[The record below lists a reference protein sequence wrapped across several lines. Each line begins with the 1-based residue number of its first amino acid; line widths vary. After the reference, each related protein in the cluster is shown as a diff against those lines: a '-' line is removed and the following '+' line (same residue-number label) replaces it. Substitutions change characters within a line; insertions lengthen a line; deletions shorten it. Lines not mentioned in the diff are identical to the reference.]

1 MHFML
6 AALGPQH
13 DDAAHH
19 QRRRH
24 GDRVEQ
30 VVVNQVGENHPQH
43 HCRQE
48 GDQQVDGKPLGLA
61 LGRQATDH
69 FENLATE
76 LPHHCQDRAQLDDD
90 MNALKRSPVKSS
102 TSATMIWWPVLEIGR
117 NSFAQYVDQ
126 PTPVADPDS
135 RRADAVGPGYADAQ
149 ADPRRP
155 VPGQAP
161 ADSTR
166 GPDRQRD
173 PDVYHGLETTG
184 VMTREAAQKQALSA
198 VRGLRYDHDDY
209 FWIND
214 LTPVMIMH
222 PANPKLDGQNLSAI
236 RDPDGFAVFNEF
248 VILAKAKGAGIVN
261 YRWPKPGAEAP
272 VAKTSYIQLF
282 EPWGW
287 IIGSGVYVDDV
298 QAEFSSQVWKASF
311 IGLAIA
317 LVMALLVSL
326 IARSIVR
333 PLQAAV
339 NAMGNIASGE
349 SDLTRSLDTH
359 GQDEVTQLSRHF
371 NSFTAKLRQE
381 LGSNATQAHDRSQQ
395 QSQQMELVATAIN
408 EVTYGVQDVAEN
420 AEHAASEMRDAQAQA
435 QQGQVNI
442 DSSLQQI
449 DQLSESTQIGSVLEV
464 IRSIADQ
471 TNLLA
476 LNAAIEAARAGEQGR
491 GFAVVADEVRLLAQ
505 RTQKSTAEIQGMIER
520 LQGHSEAAVKAGAS
534 LTAIGESLRNLNGL
548 NASIASAT
556 LQQAHVVEDI
566 NQNVTEA
573 AGLSHS
579 TALAAEQ
586 SSVASAHLRGLS
598 EQLDGL
604 LRQFKV

>member
-1 MHFML
+1 MNSLRSMSISRRLWLILIVAVLML
-6 AALGPQH
+6 LTLGLLMLKQI
-13 DDAAHH
+13 
-19 QRRRH
+19 H
-24 GDRVEQ
+24 GDLYQAKRQ
-30 VVVNQVGENHPQH
+30 QTQHVVQTASGV
-43 HCRQE
+43 
-48 GDQQVDGKPLGLA
+48 LA
-61 LGRQATDH
+61 YYQ
-69 FENLATE
+69 NLEKTG
-76 LPHHCQDRAQLDDD
+76 
-90 MNALKRSPVKSS
+90 AL
-102 TSATMIWWPVLEIGR
+102 
-117 NSFAQYVDQ
+117 
-126 PTPVADPDS
+126 
-135 RRADAVGPGYADAQ
+135 
-149 ADPRRP
+149 
-155 VPGQAP
+155 
-161 ADSTR
+161 TR
-166 GPDRQRD
+166 D
-173 PDVYHGLETTG
+173 
-184 VMTREAAQKQALSA
+184 AAQKQALSV

-261 YRWPKPGAEAP
+261 YRWPKPGADAP

-298 QAEFSSQVWKASF
+298 QAEFTGQVWKASV
-311 IGLAIA
+311 IGLIIA
-317 LVMALLVSL
+317 VVMALLVAL

-349 SDLTRSLDTH
+349 SDLTRSLDTLGH
-359 GQDEVTQLSRHF
+359 DEVTQLSHHF
-371 NSFTAKLRQE
+371 NSFTAKLRQVVSQLQVCANALGQSSTE
-381 LGSNATQAHDRSQQ
+381 LGNNATQAHDRSQQ

-408 EVTYGVQDVAEN
+408 EVTYGVQDVAKN

-442 DSSLQQI
+442 DGSLQQI
-449 DQLSESTQIGSVLEV
+449 DQLSGTISQAVEVMRTLSAESTQIGSVLEV

-520 LQGHSEAAVKAGAS
+520 LQGHSEAAVKVISDSHSASQLTIEQAGQAGAS
-534 LTAIGESLRNLNGL
+534 LTAIGQALRNLNGL

-566 NQNVTEA
+566 NQNVTQA

-579 TALAAEQ
+579 TALAAQQ
-586 SSVASAHLRGLS
+586 SSVASSHLRTLS
-598 EQLDGL
+598 EQLNDL

>member
-1 MHFML
+1 MNSLRNMSISRRLWLILIVAVLML
-6 AALGPQH
+6 
-13 DDAAHH
+13 
-19 QRRRH
+19 
-24 GDRVEQ
+24 
-30 VVVNQVGENHPQH
+30 
-43 HCRQE
+43 
-48 GDQQVDGKPLGLA
+48 LA
-61 LGRQATDH
+61 LGLLMLKQIHGDLYQAKRQQTQHVVQTASGILT
-69 FENLATE
+69 F
-76 LPHHCQDRAQLDDD
+76 
-90 MNALKRSPVKSS
+90 
-102 TSATMIWWPVLEIGR
+102 
-117 NSFAQYVDQ
+117 
-126 PTPVADPDS
+126 
-135 RRADAVGPGYADAQ
+135 
-149 ADPRRP
+149 
-155 VPGQAP
+155 
-161 ADSTR
+161 
-166 GPDRQRD
+166 
-173 PDVYHGLETTG
+173 YHSLETAG
-184 VMTREAAQKQALSA
+184 VMTRDAAQKQAMSA

-236 RDPDGFAVFNEF
+236 RDPDGVAVFNEF
-248 VILAKAKGAGIVN
+248 VNLAKSKGAGIVN

-298 QAEFSSQVWKASF
+298 QAEFSGQVWKASF
-311 IGLAIA
+311 IGLGIA
-317 LVMALLVSL
+317 LAMGLLVVL

-359 GQDEVTQLSRHF
+359 GRDEVTQLSRHF
-371 NSFTAKLRQE
+371 NSFTAKLRDVVSQLQVCANALGHSSQE
-381 LGSNATQAHDRSQQ
+381 LGTNAAQAHDRSQQ

-408 EVTYGVQDVAEN
+408 EVTYGVQDVAKN

-435 QQGQVNI
+435 QQGQINI
-442 DSSLQQI
+442 DGSLQQI
-449 DQLSESTQIGSVLEV
+449 DQLSNTISQAVEVIRTLSSESTQIGGVLEV

-505 RTQKSTAEIQGMIER
+505 RTQKSTAEIQVMIER
-520 LQGHSEAAVKAGAS
+520 LQGHSEAAVKVISDSHSASQLTIEQAGQAGAS
-534 LTAIGESLRNLNGL
+534 LTAIGQALRNLNGL

-566 NQNVTEA
+566 NQNVTQA

-586 SSVASAHLRGLS
+586 SSVASLHLRTLS

>member
-1 MHFML
+1 MNSLRNMSISRRLWLILIVAVLML
-6 AALGPQH
+6 FALGLLMLRQIH
-13 DDAAHH
+13 DDLYQAKRQQTQH
-19 QRRRH
+19 
-24 GDRVEQ
+24 
-30 VVVNQVGENHPQH
+30 VVQTASGI
-43 HCRQE
+43 
-48 GDQQVDGKPLGLA
+48 L
-61 LGRQATDH
+61 T
-69 FENLATE
+69 F
-76 LPHHCQDRAQLDDD
+76 
-90 MNALKRSPVKSS
+90 
-102 TSATMIWWPVLEIGR
+102 
-117 NSFAQYVDQ
+117 
-126 PTPVADPDS
+126 
-135 RRADAVGPGYADAQ
+135 
-149 ADPRRP
+149 
-155 VPGQAP
+155 
-161 ADSTR
+161 
-166 GPDRQRD
+166 
-173 PDVYHGLETTG
+173 YHSLETTG
-184 VMTREAAQKQALSA
+184 VMTRDAAQKQALSA

-298 QAEFSSQVWKASF
+298 QAEFSGQVWKASV
-311 IGLAIA
+311 IGLGIA
-317 LVMALLVSL
+317 LVMALLVTL
-326 IARSIVR
+326 IARSIVQ

-359 GQDEVTQLSRHF
+359 GDDEVTQLSRHF
-371 NSFTAKLRQE
+371 NSFTAKLRQVVSQLQVCANALGESARE
-381 LGSNATQAHDRSQQ
+381 LGTNATQAHARSQQ

-408 EVTYGVQDVAEN
+408 EVTYGVQDVAKN
-420 AEHAASEMRDAQAQA
+420 AEHAASEMRDAQVQA

-442 DSSLQQI
+442 DGSLQQI
-449 DQLSESTQIGSVLEV
+449 DHLSGTIRQAVEVIRTLSSESTQIGGVLEV

-505 RTQKSTAEIQGMIER
+505 RTQKSTAEIQLMIER
-520 LQGHSEAAVKAGAS
+520 LQGHSEAAVKVISDSHSASQLTIEQAGQAGAS
-534 LTAIGESLRNLNGL
+534 LNAIGQALRNLNGL

-566 NQNVTEA
+566 NQNVTQA

-586 SSVASAHLRGLS
+586 SSAASVQLRGLS

>member
-1 MHFML
+1 MNSLRSMSISRRLWLILIVAVLML
-6 AALGPQH
+6 LTLGLLMLKQI
-13 DDAAHH
+13 
-19 QRRRH
+19 H
-24 GDRVEQ
+24 GDLYQAKRQ
-30 VVVNQVGENHPQH
+30 QTQHVVQTASGV
-43 HCRQE
+43 
-48 GDQQVDGKPLGLA
+48 LA
-61 LGRQATDH
+61 YYQ
-69 FENLATE
+69 NLEKTG
-76 LPHHCQDRAQLDDD
+76 
-90 MNALKRSPVKSS
+90 AL
-102 TSATMIWWPVLEIGR
+102 
-117 NSFAQYVDQ
+117 
-126 PTPVADPDS
+126 
-135 RRADAVGPGYADAQ
+135 
-149 ADPRRP
+149 
-155 VPGQAP
+155 
-161 ADSTR
+161 TR
-166 GPDRQRD
+166 D
-173 PDVYHGLETTG
+173 
-184 VMTREAAQKQALSA
+184 AAQKQALSV

-261 YRWPKPGAEAP
+261 YRWPKPGADAP
-272 VAKTSYIQLF
+272 VAKTSYIHLF

-298 QAEFSSQVWKASF
+298 QAEFTGQVWKASV
-311 IGLAIA
+311 IGLIIA
-317 LVMALLVSL
+317 VVMALLVAL

-349 SDLTRSLDTH
+349 SDLTRSLDTLGH
-359 GQDEVTQLSRHF
+359 DEVTQLSHHF
-371 NSFTAKLRQE
+371 NSFTAKLRQVVSQLQVCANALGQSSTE
-381 LGSNATQAHDRSQQ
+381 LGNNATQAHDRSQQ

-408 EVTYGVQDVAEN
+408 EVTYGVQDVAKN

-442 DSSLQQI
+442 DGSLQQI
-449 DQLSESTQIGSVLEV
+449 DQLSGTISQAVEVMRTLSAESTQIGSVLEV

-520 LQGHSEAAVKAGAS
+520 LQGHSEAAVKVISDSHSASQLTIEQAGQAGAS
-534 LTAIGESLRNLNGL
+534 LTAIGQALRNLNGL

-566 NQNVTEA
+566 NQNVTQA

-579 TALAAEQ
+579 TALAAQQ
-586 SSVASAHLRGLS
+586 SSVASSHLRTLS
-598 EQLDGL
+598 EQLNDL